1 MEKRLEGVP
10 VTVRAID
17 LVIADLQ
24 GRRHADRDE
33 QLELLHHLRS
43 RLLAEANECAGPP

>member
-1 MEKRLEGVP
+1 MEKRLERGVP

-17 LVIADLQ
+17 LVITDLQ
-24 GRRHADRDE
+24 SREHAERDE

-43 RLLAEANECAGPP
+43 ELLAEANESREP

>member
-1 MEKRLEGVP
+1 MDKRLEGGVP

-17 LVIADLQ
+17 LVITDLQ
-24 GRRHADRDE
+24 GREHSGRDE

-43 RLLAEANECAGPP
+43 ELLAEVNESREP